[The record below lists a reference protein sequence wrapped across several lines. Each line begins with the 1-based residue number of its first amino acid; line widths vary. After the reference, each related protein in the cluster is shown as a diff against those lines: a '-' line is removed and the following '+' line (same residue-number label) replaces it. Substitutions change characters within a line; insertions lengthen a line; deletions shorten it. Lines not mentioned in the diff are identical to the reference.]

1 MKNDASDRSSQMWG
15 LLFVAGSA
23 ILFASKGLFGKALYQ
38 RGVGFELL
46 VAVRAVIAMPLFAWF
61 AWRANIP
68 APNPGA
74 VSLERPPTPWRAIAA
89 AAIAGITCYYVGAL
103 VDFWALTLIDASVE
117 RVLLFSYP
125 AIVVLIGS
133 VLKRRPPERRVVLAM
148 LITYAGIWFVM
159 GGIDVLELK
168 QNLFGA
174 GLVLIAALTTAIYFL
189 IGERYTHELGST
201 RFAATGMG
209 AAAVMLSL
217 HFVVFRSFDEIRA
230 LETYDWLLLAVLGIA
245 CMFVPGLLQAEGMR
259 RVGAQRA
266 AIASTIGPP
275 TTIFLAALFLHE
287 RLNGWQLLGSAM
299 IVGSVLVLGWP
310 KRVVADE
317 P

>member
-1 MKNDASDRSSQMWG
+1 M
-15 LLFVAGSA
+15 LFVAGSA
-23 ILFASKGLFGKALYQ
+23 VLFASKGLFGKALYQ

-46 VAVRAVIAMPLFAWF
+46 VTVRAVLAMPLFAWF
-61 AWRANIP
+61 AVRANSPDP
-68 APNPGA
+68 APHGQAARPVPARA
-74 VSLERPPTPWRAIAA
+74 VVA

-125 AIVVLIGS
+125 AIVMLAHCFMW
-133 VLKRRPPERRVVLAM
+133 RRAPEARLVLAM
-148 LITYAGIWFVM
+148 LVTYVGIFFVM
-159 GGIDVLELK
+159 GGIDLHELQ

-189 IGERYTHELGST
+189 IGERYTREIGST
-201 RFAATGMG
+201 RFAAIGMSS
-209 AAAVMLSL
+209 AAVVLSM
-217 HFVVFRSFDEIRA
+217 HFLAFRSIGELRA
-230 LETYDWLLLAVLGIA
+230 LQAYDWFLLAVLGVA
-245 CMFVPGLLQAEGMR
+245 CMFIPGLMQAEGMR

-266 AIASTIGPP
+266 AIGSTIGPP
-275 TTIFLAALFLHE
+275 TTIALAALFLGE
-287 RLNGWQLLGSAM
+287 RLNVWQILGSAM
-299 IVGSVLVLGWP
+299 IVCSVLVLSWP